1 MSARRRKLVGVVV
14 GTIIVAAGLTAGTLV
29 AVSADEAPPP
39 FNPATLPPCPTET
52 ASPGRS
58 VAPPPPNGGPERD
71 DCMGSADFTQ
81 APAGFPR
88 SHPIDLSELSTSG
101 TTDDK

>member
-14 GTIIVAAGLTAGTLV
+14 GMIIVAAGLTAGTLV

-71 DCMGSADFTQ
+71 DCMGGGPVVWVS
-81 APAGFPR
+81 PVSGGPI
-88 SHPIDLSELSTSG
+88 PIDLSKVPTSG
-101 TTDDK
+101 TTDAK